1 MRGGAKNESPTA
13 VEEVEKV
20 TTFLSRTKLGLG
32 LLSFRSAGL
41 LHLAVSVR
49 VRVTLGLLRGYF
61 SKKIKKFS

>member
-32 LLSFRSAGL
+32 LLSFRIAGL
-41 LHLAVSVR
+41 LHLATVCP
-49 VRVTLGLLRGYF
+49 LGLGLP
-61 SKKIKKFS
+61 